1 MYSMGGKILRTYD
14 VLGRPENVKVVSAV
28 LENFPS
34 FRRDQEN
41 PEFIIVTGG
50 DGAVLCK
57 EIKGTLIDEK
67 VPVMHV
73 HYKEG
78 SSINNKKK
86 SLGFTADITP
96 AGLKTALKDIEKG
109 NYFVNREKL
118 LEFFVNSE
126 SKGTAINDIVLGPK
140 MQFSSL
146 MVFATL
152 VDPNTNQMNAL
163 PAPKGDGFVISSRRG
178 STGWNLSLGGSINL
192 GVDCIHINLVNVP
205 IKQTHFI
212 CPPNQSL
219 HLEVRDVASVGL
231 DAHNF
236 VFTVNAGDKMKV
248 VQSEQYIDFLHT
260 ERTAEMI
267 LKKLS
272 RQNDYNSK
280 SIYNP
285 RMMRDILKDIRKRS

>member
-1 MYSMGGKILRTYD
+1 MCFMGGKILSAYD

-57 EIKGTLIDEK
+57 EIKGTLIDQK

-96 AGLKTALKDIEKG
+96 AGLKTALKDIGKG
-109 NYFVNREKL
+109 NYFVNRERL

-126 SKGTAINDIVLGPK
+126 SKGTAINDIVIGPK
-140 MQFSSL
+140 AQFSSL
-146 MVFATL
+146 MVFAALLNPDTKQI
-152 VDPNTNQMNAL
+152 NTL
-163 PAPKGDGFVISSRRG
+163 PAAKGDGFEISTRRG
-178 STGWNLSLGGSINL
+178 STGWNLSLGGTINL
-192 GVDCIHINLVNVP
+192 GADCIHVNIINVP
-205 IKQTHFI
+205 IKQTHFVYG
-212 CPPNQSL
+212 PDQTL
-219 HLEVRDVASVGL
+219 HLEVRDAAFVGL

-236 VFTVNAGDKMKV
+236 VFTVDSGDKMKV
-248 VQSEQYIDFLHT
+248 VQSEKYIDFLHT
-260 ERTAEMI
+260 ERTAETI
-267 LKKLS
+267 SEKLL
-272 RQNDYNSK
+272 RQNTYNAK
-280 SIYNP
+280 SIYDP
-285 RMMRDILKDIRKRS
+285 LMLKEMLREIRKRS